1 MPKEDKDDKDDKD
14 DKYKNLRIIF
24 YFVLIVFAWS
34 SISTMQD
41 SVRSYF
47 LNNVYNNVY
56 LYCVVV
62 FVLSV
67 SALYYCNGFKLE
79 GCGLV

>member
-1 MPKEDKDDKDDKD
+1 MPKEDKDDKDDK
-14 DKYKNLRIIF
+14 YKNLKILF
-24 YFVLIVFAWS
+24 YFILVVFAWS

-47 LNNVYNNVY
+47 LNNVYSNVY

-62 FVLSV
+62 FIISV
-67 SALYYCNGFKLE
+67 STLYYFNGFKLE

>member
-1 MPKEDKDDKDDKD
+1 MPKDDKDDKD

>member
-1 MPKEDKDDKDDKD
+1 MQKEEEENKN
-14 DKYKNLRIIF
+14 KNLKIIF
-24 YFVLIVFAWS
+24 YFILVVFAWS

-47 LNNVYNNVY
+47 LNNVYDNVY

-67 SALYYCNGFKLE
+67 ITLYYCNGFKLE

>member
-1 MPKEDKDDKDDKD
+1 MPKEDKDDKD